1 MDKEILKTVKELT
14 AEQLGIEVDE
24 INEDSS
30 FIDDLGAD
38 SLDTME
44 LVLALEDEF
53 GIEISDEETEKLKT
67 VSDAVNF
74 IEENK

>member
-1 MDKEILKTVKELT
+1 MDKKILETVKELT

-24 INEDSS
+24 VNEKSS

-67 VSDAVNF
+67 VADAVKY
-74 IEENK
+74 IEDNK

>member
-1 MDKEILKTVKELT
+1 MDKKILETVMELT
-14 AEQLGIEVDE
+14 AEQLGVEKGE
-24 INEDSS
+24 IKENAS

-53 GIEISDEETEKLKT
+53 GIEISDDETEKLKT
-67 VSDAVNF
+67 VKDAVKF
-74 IEENK
+74 IEDNK